1 MAGFH
6 LAISNQYLQNAD
18 TNASTWRV
26 NFYLLWA
33 FLLLLKL
40 LLAWQLPLFG
50 DEAFYAWEAS
60 RPAWAYSDLP
70 GMTAWLIRS
79 GIEIGGHSPFAA
91 RLVFLFIGA
100 AMPFFVMRIARHFSD
115 EVYAWQAGVLAC
127 CLPLL
132 LPVGVMAMPEAPLCL
147 AALLCLDA
155 TLGMREKCSAASCIQ
170 LAVGLVI
177 GATTHYR
184 FLIILLAGASGFLLS
199 GGWRHFRDPKL
210 LAALFIGASA
220 WLPLLLYNLQ
230 HDLAGWQFQFHDRNP
245 WQFSS
250 RGITHLPLQMILT
263 TPILYAAL
271 LWSLWRVFLAWRIG
285 GKQEGWI
292 VGSAGLPIILFAIL
306 AFFADQLRT
315 SYHWPLPAYL
325 PLIALLPVLLA
336 KYFPQSK
343 RKIFLLLAAT
353 GLLGVATSFVYLAT
367 AVFPGKA
374 TELSGKKIYPDN
386 FVGWN
391 EISVATRSAIK
402 EDEILVADNFM
413 LAAELHFAF
422 AAQRDVYVLNHPLNT
437 KHGRARQLSDWS
449 VDQVALSRL
458 GKDLPVLI
466 VVEETAT
473 KEWLR
478 DQWRTKLCSQFS
490 GLKFVKVVYAPGKRE
505 SYSIFRA
512 RTGPDSGTACDTQI
526 FPDRI

>member
-1 MAGFH
+1 MK
-6 LAISNQYLQNAD
+6 
-18 TNASTWRV
+18 
-26 NFYLLWA
+26 FYLLWA
-33 FLLLLKL
+33 FLLVLKL

-70 GMTAWLIRS
+70 GMTAWLIRT
-79 GIEIGGHSPFAA
+79 GLEIGGYSPFAA
-91 RLVFLFIGA
+91 RLVFLLIGA
-100 AMPFFVMRIARHFSD
+100 VVPFFVMRIAKHFSS
-115 EVYAWQAGVLAC
+115 EVHAWQAGILAC

-132 LPVGVMAMPEAPLCL
+132 MPVGLMAMPEAPLCL
-147 AALLCLDA
+147 AALLCLNA
-155 TLGMREKCSAASCIQ
+155 TLSMREKCSVASCIQ
-170 LAVGLVI
+170 LAIGLVI

-210 LAALFIGASA
+210 LLALFVGACA
-220 WLPLLLYNLQ
+220 WLPLFLYNQQ
-230 HDLAGWQFQFHDRNP
+230 HDFAGWQFQFHDRNP

-250 RGITHLPLQMILT
+250 RGMTHLPLQIIIT

-271 LWSLWRVFLAWRIG
+271 LWSLWRVFLAWWRG
-285 GKQEGWI
+285 EKQLGWI
-292 VGSAGLPIILFAIL
+292 LGSAGLPIVLFAIL

-315 SYHWPLPAYL
+315 SYHWPLPAYFPLVAVL
-325 PLIALLPVLLA
+325 PFLLG
-336 KYFPQSK
+336 KYFPQSS
-343 RKIFLLLAAT
+343 RKIFLLLTAT
-353 GLLGVATSFVYLAT
+353 GLLGVATSFVYLTT

-391 EISVATRSAIK
+391 EISAATGSAIK

-422 AAQRDVYVLNHPLNT
+422 AAQKDVYVLDHPLNT
-437 KHGRARQLSDWS
+437 KHGRARQLRDWS
-449 VDQVALSRL
+449 VDHVALSQLKRN
-458 GKDLPVLI
+458 LPVLI

-478 DQWRTKLCSQFS
+478 DQWRTKLCGQFNE
-490 GLKFVKVVYAPGKRE
+490 LKFVRVVNAPGKRE
-505 SYSIFRA
+505 SFSIFRA
-512 RTGPDSGTACDTQI
+512 QTGADSSKSCDTRI
-526 FPDRI
+526 VPDPI

>member
-1 MAGFH
+1 MK
-6 LAISNQYLQNAD
+6 
-18 TNASTWRV
+18 
-26 NFYLLWA
+26 FYLLWA

-60 RPAWAYSDLP
+60 KPAWAYSDLP

-79 GIEIGGHSPFAA
+79 GIEIGGYSAFAT
-91 RLVFLFIGA
+91 RLIFLSIGA
-100 AMPFFVMRIARHFSD
+100 AIPFLVMRIARHFSD
-115 EVYAWQAGVLAC
+115 ETHAWQAGILAC

-132 LPVGVMAMPEAPLCL
+132 VPVGVMALPEAPLCL

-155 TLGMREKCSAASCIQ
+155 TLGMREKCSAASCIE
-170 LAVGLVI
+170 LAIGLVI

-199 GGWRHFRDPKL
+199 GSWRHFRDPKL
-210 LAALFIGASA
+210 LSALFIGACA
-220 WLPLLLYNLQ
+220 WLPLFLYNQQ
-230 HDLAGWQFQFHDRNP
+230 HDFAGWQFQFHDRNP

-250 RGITHLPLQMILT
+250 RGITHLPLQMLIT
-263 TPILYAAL
+263 TPVLYAAL
-271 LWSLWRVFLAWRIG
+271 LWSLWRVFLSWRDED
-285 GKQEGWI
+285 KQSGWI
-292 VGSAGLPIILFAIL
+292 LGTAGLPLVLFATL

-325 PLIALLPVLLA
+325 SLLGVLPFLLA
-336 KYFPQSK
+336 KYFPKSR
-343 RKIFLLLAAT
+343 RKIFLLLLAT
-353 GLLGVATSFVYLAT
+353 GLSGVATSFIYLTT
-367 AVFPGKA
+367 AVFPG
-374 TELSGKKIYPDN
+374 ESIQLSGKRIYPDN

-391 EISVATRSAIK
+391 EISEAMRISIK

-422 AAQRDVYVLNHPLNT
+422 AAERDVYVLDHPLNT

-449 VDQVALSRL
+449 VDHVALSRL
-458 GKDLPVLI
+458 EKNLPVLI

-478 DQWRTKLCSQFS
+478 DQWRTSLCSQFN
-490 GLKFVKVVYAPGKRE
+490 GLKFIKVVYAPGKRE

-512 RTGPDSGTACDTQI
+512 RTGADSGTACDTQI

>member
-1 MAGFH
+1 MK
-6 LAISNQYLQNAD
+6 
-18 TNASTWRV
+18 
-26 NFYLLWA
+26 FYLLWA
-33 FLLLLKL
+33 FLLLLKC

-79 GIEIGGHSPFAA
+79 GIEIGGYSPFAA
-91 RLVFLFIGA
+91 RLFFLFIGA
-100 AMPFFVMRIARHFSD
+100 AIPFFVMGVARHFSD
-115 EVYAWQAGVLAC
+115 EVYVWQAGILAS

-132 LPVGVMAMPEAPLCL
+132 LPIGVMAMPEAPLCL

-155 TLGMREKCSAASCIQ
+155 TSGMREKCSVASCIQ
-170 LAVGLVI
+170 LAIGLAI

-199 GGWRHFRDPKL
+199 GSWRHFRDPKL
-210 LAALFIGASA
+210 LAALFVGACA
-220 WLPLLLYNLQ
+220 WLPLFLYNLQ

-250 RGITHLPLQMILT
+250 RGIIHLPLQMLLA
-263 TPILYAAL
+263 TPILYVAL
-271 LWSLWRVFLAWRIG
+271 LWSLWRTFLSWRNG
-285 GKQEGWI
+285 EKQSGWI
-292 VGSAGLPIILFAIL
+292 LGSAGLPIILFAVL

-325 PLIALLPVLLA
+325 PLVALLPVLLA

-353 GLLGVATSFVYLAT
+353 GLLGVATSFVYLAL
-367 AVFPGKA
+367 AIFPGKS

-391 EISVATRSAIK
+391 EISAATRSVIK

-413 LAAELHFAF
+413 LAAELHFSF
-422 AAQRDVYVLNHPLNT
+422 AAKRDVYVLDHPLNT

-449 VDQVALSRL
+449 VDHVALSRL
-458 GKDLPVLI
+458 KKNLPVLI

-478 DQWRTKLCSQFS
+478 DQWRRKLCSQFNE
-490 GLKFVKVVYAPGKRE
+490 LKFVKVVYAPGKRE
-505 SYSIFRA
+505 SYSVFRA
-512 RTGPDSGTACDTQI
+512 RTGADSGTACDTQV
-526 FPDRI
+526 FLDRI

>member
-1 MAGFH
+1 MK
-6 LAISNQYLQNAD
+6 
-18 TNASTWRV
+18 
-26 NFYLLWA
+26 FYLLWA

-50 DEAFYAWEAS
+50 DEAFYAWEAA

-79 GIEIGGHSPFAA
+79 GIEIGGYSPFAA
-91 RLVFLFIGA
+91 RMVFLLIGA
-100 AMPFFVMRIARHFSD
+100 AIPFFVMRIARHFSGGTY
-115 EVYAWQAGVLAC
+115 VWQAGMLAC

-132 LPVGVMAMPEAPLCL
+132 VPVGVMAMPEAPLCL

-170 LAVGLVI
+170 LAIGLVI

-210 LAALFIGASA
+210 LLALFVGACA
-220 WLPLLLYNLQ
+220 WLPLFLYNQQ
-230 HDLAGWQFQFHDRNP
+230 HDFAGWQFQFHDRNP
-245 WQFSS
+245 WEFSS
-250 RGITHLPLQMILT
+250 RGITHLPVQIILT

-271 LWSLWRVFLAWRIG
+271 LWSLWRVYLAWRLG
-285 GKQEGWI
+285 EKQSGWI
-292 VGSAGLPIILFAIL
+292 LGSAGLPIILFAIL

-325 PLIALLPVLLA
+325 PLVAVLPFLLA
-336 KYFPQSK
+336 KSFPASS

-353 GLLGVATSFVYLAT
+353 GFFGVATSFVYLIA
-367 AVFPGKA
+367 AAMPGLS
-374 TELSGKKIYPDN
+374 TELAGKRIYPDN

-391 EISVATRSAIK
+391 EVSAATRSVIK

-422 AAQRDVYVLNHPLNT
+422 AAKRDVYVLDHPLNT
-437 KHGRARQLSDWS
+437 KHGRARQLRDWS
-449 VDQVALSRL
+449 VDHVALSHL
-458 GKDLPVLI
+458 EKNLTALI
-466 VVEETAT
+466 VIEETAT

-478 DQWRTKLCSQFS
+478 DQWRTKLCGQFNQ
-490 GLKFVKVVYAPGKRE
+490 LKFVKVVYAPGKRE
-505 SYSIFRA
+505 SFSIFRA
-512 RTGPDSGTACDTQI
+512 RLGTDSSKVCDT
-526 FPDRI
+526 RISAD